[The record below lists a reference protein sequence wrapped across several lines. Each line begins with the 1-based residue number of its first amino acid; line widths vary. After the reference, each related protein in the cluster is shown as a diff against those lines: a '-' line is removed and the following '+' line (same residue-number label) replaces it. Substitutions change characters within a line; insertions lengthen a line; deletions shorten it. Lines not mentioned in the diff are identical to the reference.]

1 MKNLTKTT
9 LILLATLIALSLG
22 AGATCSDDV
31 DMGGHKIVNVA
42 DPKFDQDVA
51 TKKYVDDLIAKINLA
66 LIKRYT
72 RNDDKMIVTDSRT
85 GLIWQDNSAVVD
97 DSKLLSWDNAN
108 SYCSELS
115 LANLEGWKLPTL
127 SELKGVI
134 KSDAGSPTISEVFNH
149 KTSGFYWSSTSNV
162 DDNSNAWG
170 VLFYSGIQGSHAKNV
185 NYYVRCVRSNSTS
198 DNTDNTEC
206 PYPNID
212 THTDEGLMSIVRLS
226 DIPLTNIDDINN
238 LNNEQIYRYLIYYFL
253 SNSNSNIYL
262 ALIREYTERV
272 ECDQDIF
279 LKEFEKKYVNYIN
292 IFQLLLARYE
302 SKEY

>member
-1 MKNLTKTT
+1 MKNLTKMT
-9 LILLATLIALSLG
+9 LILFATLTTLSMG
-22 AGATCSDDV
+22 AWAECSADV
-31 DMGGHKIVNVA
+31 DMGGNKIRNVD
-42 DPKFDQDVA
+42 DPEFDQDVA

-85 GLIWQDNSAVVD
+85 GLIWQDNSAVAD

-115 LANLEGWKLPTL
+115 LAGLEDWRLPTL
-127 SELKGVI
+127 SELKGVV

-149 KTSGFYWSSTSNV
+149 KTSGFYWSFTSNV

-170 VLFYSGIQGSHAKNV
+170 VLFYSGNQGNHAKND

-198 DNTDNTEC
+198 GNTDDTEC

-253 SNSNSNIYL
+253 SNSNHNMYL
-262 ALIREYTERV
+262 ALIIEYAERV

-279 LKEFEKKYVNYIN
+279 FNEFEEKYKNYIN
-292 IFQLLLARYE
+292 SFQLLLARYE
-302 SKEY
+302 SGEY